1 VKLDSLPGEKFLGS
15 FRGGK
20 VEARTIK
27 QWFFKRAMTIGTWY
41 ITNRRLVF
49 EGEKP
54 NPLFTLKMQKLPPE
68 IYPLKDIVELN
79 IVPWMKIEEA
89 LEVKMR
95 NGKTVLIKLQGQT
108 REKLEDFKKFIE
120 RAKES

>member
-20 VEARTIK
+20 VEAKT
-27 QWFFKRAMTIGTWY
+27 MTVGTWY
-41 ITNRRLVF
+41 ITNKRLVF

-54 NPLFTLKMQKLPPE
+54 NPLLTLKMQKLPPE
-68 IYPLKDIVELN
+68 IYPLKDIIELN

-89 LEVKMR
+89 LKIKMR

-120 RAKES
+120 RAEES